1 MGKNSDVFFSYNVE
15 NSGELVKK
23 IATDLENKGISC
35 WYCQRDGKGLYA
47 REIMRAIKQCKVFVL
62 IVNEESLRSEDCLN
76 EIELGFERLRQS
88 RKEGRDDFVLFSFK
102 TQNINLM
109 DYDAAYYI
117 KRFSWIDATIP
128 PIEDRIHLL
137 ISDVC
142 EHVLPTELSL
152 TIKHESKLKS
162 RFQYPKKSF
171 VGREDIL
178 ADIEYHFSN
187 GSHCVVLQGIGGI
200 GKSEIAKF
208 YTVNYKNKYDT
219 VVFAPFKE
227 SIEQTIIDDSVV
239 SINGVLHNPNES
251 DNEYFDRKLNE
262 LLRIADEK
270 TLFVIDGFDNEFDK
284 NWERFVSGDYKILIT
299 SRNNRWHE
307 CYDVVSVSG
316 FDNQAAFT
324 LFEKYYG
331 RSVKENDKTTLT
343 KLFQRLAYHTLAIEL
358 CAKQM
363 KVSRIDADTMCSLLT
378 QTGFYYDIKEKVKS
392 GCAPKD
398 SEASEII
405 ENLYNIADLSIAQKN
420 ILSALTLMP
429 EKGILITLFV
439 RLCGLN
445 SYEEINNLINQS
457 WIQLDEEMDKVSLH
471 PLILDVVK
479 NNLHPSWKDS
489 PLLIQGLD
497 KMLEHLKAE
506 TIDERIEELLDVI
519 GIMTEEDPSLLYEI
533 SLEGLREISR
543 YYDLSIEQKKEII
556 FELKAKLS

>member
-47 REIMRAIKQCKVFVL
+47 REIMSAIKQCRVFVL

-76 EIELGFERLRQS
+76 EIELGFERLRQA

-137 ISDVC
+137 INGVC
-142 EHVLPTELSL
+142 EHILPTELSL

-171 VGREDIL
+171 VGREEIL
-178 ADIEYHFSN
+178 ADIESLFSN
-187 GSHCVVLQGIGGI
+187 DSHCVVLQGIGGI

-208 YTVNYKNKYDT
+208 YAVNYKNKYDT
-219 VVFAPFKE
+219 VVFVPFKE
-227 SIEQTIIDDSVV
+227 SIEQTIIDDSAV
-239 SINGVLHNPNES
+239 SINGVLHNPNEN

-262 LLRIADEK
+262 LLRTTDEK

-284 NWERFVSGDYKILIT
+284 SWERFASGDYRILIT
-299 SRNNRWHE
+299 SRNNSWHE

-316 FDNQAAFT
+316 FDNQGAFT

-343 KLFQRLAYHTLAIEL
+343 KLFQQLAYHTLAIEL

-363 KVSRIDADTMCSLLT
+363 KASRIETDAMYSLLT

-392 GCAPKD
+392 GCAQEN

-457 WIQLDEEMDKVSLH
+457 WIQLDEELDKVSLH

-497 KMLEHLKAE
+497 KMLELLKAE
-506 TIDERIEELLDVI
+506 TIDERIDELLDII
-519 GIMTEEDPSLLYEI
+519 GIMTEEDPSLLYKI
-533 SLEGLREISR
+533 SLEGLREIER
-543 YYDLSIEQKKEII
+543 YYDLSIERNAKILS
-556 FELKAKLS
+556 ELKSEQT